1 MMGADT
7 ITRTSRVTALAPWLL
22 VLPATMAVFA
32 LLAVPVGST
41 LAESFSNPLGAFE
54 NYRRFF
60 ASDYNRIVV
69 LRSFWIAFATT
80 TIALAAGFFAA
91 YLIAGSGPRTKR
103 ILILLSVFP
112 LLTGV
117 VVRSFGWMVIL
128 GRNGILNNALI
139 ELGLINA
146 PLSLLF
152 NQGAVLVGMV
162 YLFLPLMI
170 LSLVGVLETIDQ
182 DLYSAAESLGSSP
195 FGVFRQVTFPLALPG
210 MVVGSILVFTGSLA
224 TFVTPRLLG
233 GERQMTLATL
243 LHEKAIISFD
253 WEAANTIATI
263 MIVLTAVSLVALG
276 MLAKRLSPKGSA

>member
-1 MMGADT
+1 MGADT
-7 ITRTSRVTALAPWLL
+7 ITRTNRVTALAPWLL

-41 LAESFSNPLGAFE
+41 LAESFSNPLGVFE

-60 ASDYNRIVV
+60 ASDYNRMVV

-80 TIALAAGFFAA
+80 AIALAAGFFAA

-263 MIVLTAVSLVALG
+263 MIVLTALALVALG

>member
-1 MMGADT
+1 MGADT
-7 ITRTSRVTALAPWLL
+7 ITRTNRVTALAPWLL

-41 LAESFSNPLGAFE
+41 LAESFSNPLGVFE

-60 ASDYNRIVV
+60 ASDYNRMVV

-80 TIALAAGFFAA
+80 AIALAAGFFAA

-263 MIVLTAVSLVALG
+263 MIVLTALSLVALG

>member
-1 MMGADT
+1 MGADT
-7 ITRTSRVTALAPWLL
+7 ITRTNRVTALAPWLL

-41 LAESFSNPLGAFE
+41 LAESFSNPLGVFE

-60 ASDYNRIVV
+60 ASDYNRMVV

-80 TIALAAGFFAA
+80 AIALAAGFFAA

-263 MIVLTAVSLVALG
+263 MIVLTALSLVALG
-276 MLAKRLSPKGSA
+276 MLAKRLSPKGRA